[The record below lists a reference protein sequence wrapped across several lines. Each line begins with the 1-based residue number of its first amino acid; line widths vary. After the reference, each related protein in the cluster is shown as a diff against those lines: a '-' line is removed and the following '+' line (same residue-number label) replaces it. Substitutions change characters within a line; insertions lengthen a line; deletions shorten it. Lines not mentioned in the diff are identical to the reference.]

1 MTLEN
6 DLGYSFKDKTLLI
19 RALTRKAFALEQKQQ
34 KKDCEDQEIFRTLGD
49 AVLKTVLVDLLILKN
64 GSKTRDDITT
74 RKKKLEREEGLVP
87 ISRELKIGASIR
99 FGKGEIKQKA
109 EEEPYVLAETL
120 EAILG
125 AIYLDG
131 GFDASKEVISRLFEP
146 YLISS

>member
-6 DLGYSFKDKTLLI
+6 DLGYSFKDKNLLI

-34 KKDCEDQEIFRTLGD
+34 KRDCEDQEIFRTLGD
-49 AVLKTVLVDLLILKN
+49 AVLKTVLVDLLILKS
-64 GSKTRDDITT
+64 GCKTRDDITT

-99 FGKGEIKQKA
+99 FGKGEIKQNA

-120 EAILG
+120 EAVFG

-131 GFDASKEVISRLFEP
+131 GFDDSKKVITRLFEH